1 MSGPELDRT
10 IVMALG
16 LVVAIA
22 AYLLLRRSAKLAIS
36 VAIIALCFVPVWIGV
51 NLGFNGN
58 LYLPLGAVVV
68 GVAALSLLPV
78 TDYRLSG
85 IDLVVIFLA
94 TLVVFSLFAGNLS
107 VALAFVLTALT
118 YFVSGFLLGR
128 LAPGA
133 APLEWVY
140 GLIAVVF
147 TAVAVL
153 AIVEY
158 LTGWNPFVGLV
169 VGNSLFAQW
178 GPIQERGG
186 ILRAEGA
193 FGHSIALGSSLALAI
208 PLAIGSKFPGVVRL
222 LMVVVMLAA
231 TVLTFSRTSI
241 IGAGLSII
249 LCLLFL
255 RGLASIR
262 ARIVMIVTAVV
273 ATLAVLPLVLSVFTD
288 AGDEASGSAQYRV
301 DLISLIARM
310 NLVGTSAAV
319 RRAPTGELYFDN
331 FQSIDSQLILT
342 GITAGFLA
350 VIVVVLALVYA
361 VVLVVTGRAR
371 VSTIAIVAQ
380 IPALATVALIT
391 QYSTV
396 LWLVIGL
403 TAADFAARTSAA
415 KAAQLKPEA
424 TAGALRHDFVP
435 ITERESS
442 R

>member
-10 IVMALG
+10 IIMALG
-16 LVVAIA
+16 LVAAVA

-36 VAIIALCFVPVWIGV
+36 VAIVALCFVPVWIGV

-68 GVAALSLLPV
+68 GVAALSLLPS

-85 IDLVVIFLA
+85 IDLVVIFLGA
-94 TLVVFSLFAGNLS
+94 LVVFSLFAGNLS

-133 APLEWVY
+133 VPLEWVY

-153 AIVEY
+153 AIIEY

-222 LMVVVMLAA
+222 LMVVVMLVA

-255 RGLASIR
+255 PGLASVR
-262 ARIVMIVTAVV
+262 ARIVMIATAVV
-273 ATLAVLPLVLSVFTD
+273 ATLAVMPLVLSVFTD

-350 VIVVVLALVYA
+350 VIVVVVALAYA
-361 VVLVVTGRAR
+361 VVLVVSGRAR

-403 TAADFAARTSAA
+403 TAADFAARASAA
-415 KAAQLKPEA
+415 RAAQLAPA
-424 TAGALRHDFVP
+424 RAAGALRQNFVP
-435 ITERESS
+435 ITDRESS

>member
-10 IVMALG
+10 IITALG

-22 AYLLLRRSAKLAIS
+22 AYLMLRRSAKLAIT
-36 VAIIALCFVPVWIGV
+36 VAILALCFVPVWVGV

-58 LYLPLGAVVV
+58 LYVPLGAVVV
-68 GVAALSLLPV
+68 GVAALSLLPA

-85 IDLVVIFLA
+85 VDLVVMFLGA
-94 TLVVFSLFAGNLS
+94 LVVFSLFAGNLS
-107 VALAFVLTALT
+107 VALAFLITALT
-118 YFVSGFLLGR
+118 YFLSGFLLGR
-128 LAPGA
+128 LHPSG
-133 APLEWVY
+133 APLDWVY
-140 GLIAVVF
+140 GAIAVVF

-153 AIVEY
+153 AIIEFA
-158 LTGWNPFVGLV
+158 TGWNPFVGIV

-193 FGHSIALGSSLALAI
+193 FGHSIALGSSLAIAI
-208 PLAIGSKFPGVVRL
+208 PLAIGSRFSGIVRFS
-222 LMVVVMLAA
+222 MVVVMLVA

-241 IGAGLSII
+241 IGAGLSVV

-255 RGLASIR
+255 PGLASLR
-262 ARIVMIVTAVV
+262 TRIVMIVTAVV
-273 ATLAVLPLVLSVFTD
+273 ATLAVMPLVQAVFTD
-288 AGDEASGSAQYRV
+288 AGDEASGSAEYRV
-301 DLISLIARM
+301 DLISLVARM

-319 RRAPTGELYFDN
+319 RRSPTGELYFDN

-350 VIVVVLALVYA
+350 VIVVMLALAYA
-361 VVLVVTGRAR
+361 VVLVVTRRAR

-396 LWLVIGL
+396 LWLAIGL
-403 TAADFAARTSAA
+403 TAADFAARASAA
-415 KAAQLKPEA
+415 KAAEVRPMN
-424 TAGALRHDFVP
+424 FVP

>member
-255 RGLASIR
+255 PGLASIR

>member
-255 RGLASIR
+255 PGLASIR

-415 KAAQLKPEA
+415 KAAQLEPEA

>member
-222 LMVVVMLAA
+222 LMVVVMLVA

-255 RGLASIR
+255 PGLASIR

-350 VIVVVLALVYA
+350 VIVVVLALFYA

>member
-222 LMVVVMLAA
+222 LMVVVMLVA

-255 RGLASIR
+255 PGLASIR